1 MSRATYCRE
10 QARLCRDAAA
20 QVSLQNDASRL
31 REIAAVYEAEAD
43 ALEGVRQQKQPQGSV
58 ASRKG

>member
-1 MSRATYCRE
+1 MSRLAYCRE

-43 ALEGVRQQKQPQGSV
+43 AIEGVAHQQQKPQD
-58 ASRKG
+58 